1 MIKTVWKIHKVS
13 SPSQSSNVS
22 IGKKLADVATR
33 YLQTAI
39 TTSLKRWITRP
50 QWLKILY
57 VYDQTVYPFINP
69 ETDK

>member
-1 MIKTVWKIHKVS
+1 MIKTVWKN
-13 SPSQSSNVS
+13 SQSLVS
-22 IGKKLADVATR
+22 ISEFERLNWKKLADVATR

-39 TTSLKRWITRP
+39 TTSLKRWIIRP

-69 ETDK
+69 ETEK